1 METYKSRRRV
11 DLGSPTPSAA
21 HSSPKSTTLSPT
33 LATCVSCSS
42 RQVSVPRRTQPR
54 APHAR
59 AHATHRAYSPPH
71 PPFLPTRVQNCV
83 RAQSGALAPSAF
95 CSHRRPLPPHP
106 PAPHPPSGAAPP
118 PPHTQFSSF
127 TTSPK
132 DQADNFTAVLLRLS
146 GGAPPAH
153 VLAAGHSL
161 GAALS
166 ELTGVWAATVWPNAS
181 VLVAN
186 SGAPRVG
193 DGGWELMFRAVVGRA
208 YR

>member
-1 METYKSRRRV
+1 MF
-11 DLGSPTPSAA
+11 SPM
-21 HSSPKSTTLSPT
+21 
-33 LATCVSCSS
+33 
-42 RQVSVPRRTQPR
+42 
-54 APHAR
+54 
-59 AHATHRAYSPPH
+59 
-71 PPFLPTRVQNCV
+71 
-83 RAQSGALAPSAF
+83 
-95 CSHRRPLPPHP
+95 
-106 PAPHPPSGAAPP
+106 PAIA
-118 PPHTQFSSF
+118 SF